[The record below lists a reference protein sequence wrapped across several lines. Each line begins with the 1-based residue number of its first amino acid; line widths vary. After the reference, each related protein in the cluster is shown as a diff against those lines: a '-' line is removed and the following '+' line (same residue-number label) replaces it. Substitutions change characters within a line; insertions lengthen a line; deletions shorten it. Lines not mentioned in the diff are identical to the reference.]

1 MLKGGIHITLLLGPT
16 VPVPVPKPV
25 TDALVSVE
33 VRTAVGS
40 PSGFTLT
47 FAFDTKS
54 ALTTVMLIIGEI
66 APTFRAILI
75 ATINGTP
82 HVLADGVITDQQIA
96 PDVQSG
102 KATLT
107 LGGTDLTEVMD
118 QVDFTGIPYPG
129 MPFEARVA
137 LIVAKYAIFG
147 MIPLVIP
154 TAFLDIPIPTE
165 RIPTHQ
171 GTDLAFINEMARQA
185 GYVFYIT
192 PGPAPGTNL
201 AYWGPEI
208 RVGVPQPALN
218 VNMDQFTN
226 VESLSF
232 QFSGGK
238 QVLPIVFIQEPFT
251 RIPLPIPIPGIDLL
265 KPPLGILS
273 GIPKIEMMRNTAN
286 LTAIQA
292 VQAGLAR
299 ASSTADTVSG
309 TGSLDVLRYGHV
321 LRARELVGIRGVG
334 DAFNGLYFVKSVVH
348 KIKRG
353 KYKQNFS
360 LTRDGVISTVPRV
373 LP

>member
-1 MLKGGIHITLLLGPT
+1 MLNGGIHLTILMGPT
-16 VPVPVPKPV
+16 VPIPVPKPV
-25 TDALVSVE
+25 TDALTSVE
-33 VRTAVGS
+33 VRTAVGR

-47 FAFDTKS
+47 FSFDTKS
-54 ALTTVMLIIGEI
+54 ALTTVMLLIGEI

-75 ATINGTP
+75 ATINGIP
-82 HVLADGVITDQQIA
+82 HVLSDGVVTDQHIA

-154 TAFLDIPIPTE
+154 TAFVDVPIPTD

-171 GTDLAFINEMARQA
+171 GTDLRYINEMARQA
-185 GYVFYIT
+185 GYVFYMA
-192 PGPAPGTNL
+192 PGPAPGTNV

-208 RVGVPQPALN
+208 RIGVPQPALN

-226 VESLSF
+226 VESLGF
-232 QFSGGK
+232 QFSGGE
-238 QVLPIVFIQEPFT
+238 QVLPIVFIQEPST
-251 RIPLPIPIPGIDLL
+251 RVPLPIPIPGIDVL
-265 KPPLGILS
+265 KPPLGLLS

-286 LTAIQA
+286 LTPVQA
-292 VQAGLAR
+292 VLAGLAR
-299 ASSTADTVSG
+299 ASGTSDTVSG
-309 TGSLDVLRYGHV
+309 IGSLDVLRYGHV
-321 LRARELVGIRGVG
+321 LRARELVGVRGVG
-334 DAFNGLYFVKSVVH
+334 IAFDGLYFVKSVTH

-353 KYKQNFS
+353 EYKQDFS

-373 LP
+373 IP